1 MSCSW
6 TFMKRWLIGGV
17 AALSLLAATVTSA
30 QPTRAPRSH
39 TLWALTAS
47 HTLIQVRADAPTQ
60 VLQRRS
66 LQGLEP
72 GESVLGMD
80 FRVAKGVL
88 YAVTDRNR
96 LLTIDTATGAVREV
110 GRIADLPLTPGPVG
124 VDFNPTVDR
133 LRLTTAQGVNARVHP
148 DTGALIKRDADLNW
162 AAGAPDA
169 QPPRVLASAYTYNK
183 RDEKKTTKYA
193 IDARGLLLMQG
204 SHEDASPFVSP
215 DLGGL
220 TVVGPLG
227 TGPLADAAFDIADID
242 NAAFAA
248 VRAQASGAPTRLLQ
262 VDLGRGSAQDLGPLG
277 DGEAVRGLAIE
288 P

>member
-1 MSCSW
+1 MSNVWSE
-6 TFMKRWLIGGV
+6 MRRWAARLVVAVSLGVSAMV
-17 AALSLLAATVTSA
+17 AA
-30 QPTRAPRSH
+30 QPARAPQPH
-39 TLWALTAS
+39 ALWALTAS
-47 HTLIQVRADAPTQ
+47 NVLFQVRADAPQQ
-60 VLQRRS
+60 VLQRRP
-66 LQGLEP
+66 LQGLES
-72 GESVLGMD
+72 GESVVGMD

-96 LLTIDTATGAVREV
+96 LLTVDTATGVVREV
-110 GRIADLPLTPGPVG
+110 GRIPELALTPGPVG

-133 LRLTTAQGVNARVHP
+133 LRITTAQGINARVHP
-148 DTGALIKRDADLNW
+148 DTAALVKRDADLSW

-183 RDEKKTTKYA
+183 RDDKKTTKYA

-227 TGPLADAAFDIADID
+227 TGPLADAAFDIADVD

-248 VRAQASGAPTRLLQ
+248 VRAEASGAPTRLLR

>member
-1 MSCSW
+1 MSSGW
-6 TFMKRWLIGGV
+6 TPMTRWV
-17 AALSLLAATVTSA
+17 ARAIAAISLLAATVASA
-30 QPTRAPRSH
+30 QPARAPQPH
-39 TLWALTAS
+39 TLWVLTAS
-47 HTLIQVRADAPTQ
+47 HTLLQVRADAPQ
-60 VLQRRS
+60 KVVQRRP
-66 LQGLEP
+66 LQGLES
-72 GESVLGMD
+72 GESVVGMD

-110 GRIADLPLTPGPVG
+110 GRIADLPLAPGPVG

-148 DTGALIKRDADLNW
+148 DTAALIKRDADLQW
-162 AAGAPDA
+162 VAGAPDA
-169 QPPRVLASAYTYNK
+169 QPPRVLASGYTYNT

-227 TGPLADAAFDIADID
+227 TGPLADAAFDIADVD

-248 VRAQASGAPTRLLQ
+248 VRAEASGAPTRLLR
-262 VDLGRGSAQDLGPLG
+262 VDLGRGSAQDLGSLG

>member
-6 TFMKRWLIGGV
+6 TFMKRCLAGGV
-17 AALSLLAATVTSA
+17 AALSLLAAHVASA
-30 QPTRAPRSH
+30 QPARAPQPH

-47 HTLIQVRADAPTQ
+47 QTLIQVRADAPTK
-60 VLQRRS
+60 VLLRRP

-148 DTGALIKRDADLNW
+148 DTAALIKRDADLHW

-248 VRAQASGAPTRLLQ
+248 VRVEASGAPTRLLR
-262 VDLGRGSAQDLGPLG
+262 VDLTRGSTQDLGPLG